1 MITYKAE
8 EKGISVVKVSEEY
21 TSQTCCVCKPIP
33 KKEYAIKTN
42 RRRRGLYVC
51 KDCNATINADIN
63 GAINIS
69 KKYLKEI
76 NALSQSVVVLDTP
89 TVYTFNG
96 QQFVA

>member
-1 MITYKAE
+1 
-8 EKGISVVKVSEEY
+8 V
-21 TSQTCCVCKPIP
+21 
-33 KKEYAIKTN
+33 
-42 RRRRGLYVC
+42 
-51 KDCNATINADIN
+51 N

-76 NALSQSVVVLDTP
+76 KALSQSVVVLDTP